1 MAEKKKQKNSCCKE
15 LSDRVDLIYEI
26 LAAHKLEF
34 ESMEKHIKKMSGS
47 LSKVRGRMG
56 L

>member
-1 MAEKKKQKNSCCKE
+1 MAEKKKQKNGCCKE

-34 ESMEKHIKKMSGS
+34 ESMEKHIKEMSAS
-47 LSKVRGRMG
+47 VSKVKGRMG